1 LRSAPLN
8 ARRADMNAR
17 RRKSLDLK
25 REHARGRHTQIVA
38 GAGDDEETPPGMQR
52 ITLSFT
58 ESDEGPQYN

>member
-1 LRSAPLN
+1 
-8 ARRADMNAR
+8 MNAR

-25 REHARGRHTQIVA
+25 REHARGRHAHIVA

-58 ESDEGPQYN
+58 EGDEGPQYS

>member
-1 LRSAPLN
+1 
-8 ARRADMNAR
+8 MNAR